1 VSRGCYVC
9 AEKFAPIG
17 RPQRDACPIKKSNQK
32 IAQAAL
38 LVIEDR
44 SVLQKHPGKHNGTV
58 RMLATY

>member
-1 VSRGCYVC
+1 MSARKSSRQL
-9 AEKFAPIG
+9 ADLKPIT
-17 RPQRDACPIKKSNQK
+17 KSNQK

-58 RMLATY
+58 RMPATY